1 MSGFAIFIGVLKMY
15 KQRLQSFC
23 SLFVRHLKEI
33 FMNSSMEQLFV
44 FIDEHA
50 KKMQTAEE
58 LTYIEGVLETTEMWL
73 DGDIEPNIQ
82 NVQKEDIRKAIQLA
96 ILKGMKEHVQAHHQM
111 TPDSLGLLVG
121 YFVEQLTKDKE
132 HVSILD
138 PAVGTGNLLFTV
150 LNFLQGKATS
160 SAVEIDDMLIRL
172 AASTGDLLQ
181 QPVTLYRQDALQP
194 LLIDPVDVVI
204 SDLPVGFYP
213 DEKTASDFEMKA
225 KEGMSFAHHLMIEQ
239 SIRHTVDGGF
249 LVFLV
254 PQGIFESSQAKDLHA
269 YFANHA
275 WIHAVVQLPVN
286 LFKNEAHAKSLLVL
300 QKKSS
305 ELKQPKEVL
314 LAKVPNMS
322 NKEAMTLF
330 FEKVK
335 MWRQENTN

>member
-1 MSGFAIFIGVLKMY
+1 
-15 KQRLQSFC
+15 
-23 SLFVRHLKEI
+23 
-33 FMNSSMEQLFV
+33 MNSSMEQVFI
-44 FIDEHA
+44 FIDENA
-50 KKMQTAEE
+50 KNLQTTED

-73 DGDIEPNIQ
+73 DGDITPSVKD
-82 NVQKEDIRKAIQLA
+82 VQKEDIRKAIQLA

-132 HVSILD
+132 RVKILD
-138 PAVGTGNLLFTV
+138 PAAGTGNLLFTV
-150 LNFLQGKATS
+150 LNFLQDKATS

-194 LLIDPVDVVI
+194 LMIDPVDIVI
-204 SDLPVGFYP
+204 SDLPVGYYP
-213 DEKTASDFEMKA
+213 DDKTAAGFELKA
-225 KEGMSFAHHLMIEQ
+225 KEGMSFAHHLLIEQ
-239 SIRHTVDGGF
+239 SLRHTVEGGF

-254 PQGIFESSQAKDLHA
+254 PQGIFESPQAKDLHA

-286 LFKNEAHAKSLLVL
+286 LFKNEAHAKSILVL

-322 NKEAMTLF
+322 NKEAMSLF
-330 FEKVK
+330 FEKVNI
-335 MWRQENTN
+335 WRQENTR

>member
-1 MSGFAIFIGVLKMY
+1 
-15 KQRLQSFC
+15 
-23 SLFVRHLKEI
+23 
-33 FMNSSMEQLFV
+33 MNSSMEQLFT
-44 FIDEHA
+44 FIDGHA
-50 KKMQTAEE
+50 KKLQTSEE

-121 YFVEQLTKDKE
+121 YFVDQLTQDKE
-132 HVSILD
+132 QVSILD

-160 SAVEIDDMLIRL
+160 TAVEIDDMLIRL

-194 LLIDPVDVVI
+194 LLIDPVDVVL

-213 DEKTASDFEMKA
+213 DDKTASGYELKA

-239 SIRHTVDGGF
+239 SIRHTVDGGY
-249 LVFLV
+249 LVFVV
-254 PQGIFESSQAKDLHA
+254 PQGIFESPQAKDLHA
-269 YFANHA
+269 YFAKHA
-275 WIHAVVQLPVN
+275 WIQAVVQLPVN

-300 QKKSS
+300 QKKSN

>member
-1 MSGFAIFIGVLKMY
+1 MD
-15 KQRLQSFC
+15 
-23 SLFVRHLKEI
+23 
-33 FMNSSMEQLFV
+33 SSMEKLFV

-50 KKMQTAEE
+50 KKMQMAEDI
-58 LTYIEGVLETTEMWL
+58 TYIEGVLETTEMWL
-73 DGDIEPNIQ
+73 DGDIEPDIQ
-82 NVQKEDIRKAIQLA
+82 NLQNEDIRKAIQLA

-121 YFVEQLTKDKE
+121 YFVDQLTKDKQQ
-132 HVSILD
+132 VSILD

-150 LNFLQGKATS
+150 LNFLPGKATS

-204 SDLPVGFYP
+204 SDLPVGHYP
-213 DEKTASDFEMKA
+213 DDKTASGYELKA
-225 KEGMSFAHHLMIEQ
+225 KEGLSFAHHLMIEQ
-239 SIRHTVDGGF
+239 SMRHTVKGGY
-249 LVFLV
+249 LIFLV
-254 PQGIFESSQAKDLHA
+254 PQGIFESQQAKELHT
-269 YFANHA
+269 YFSNHA
-275 WIHAVVQLPVN
+275 WIQAVIQLPVN
-286 LFKNEAHAKSLLVL
+286 LFKNESHAKSILIL

-322 NKEAMTLF
+322 NKNAMSLF
-330 FEKVK
+330 FEKVNI
-335 MWRQENTN
+335 WRKENMN